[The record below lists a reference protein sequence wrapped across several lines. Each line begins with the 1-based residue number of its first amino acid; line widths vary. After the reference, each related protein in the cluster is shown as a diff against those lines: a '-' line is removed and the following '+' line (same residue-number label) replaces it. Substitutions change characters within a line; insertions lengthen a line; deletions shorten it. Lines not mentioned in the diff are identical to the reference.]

1 MTRRLT
7 VLAAVVAAAAL
18 AAPVALAGAPPTI
31 KADRRIVGFDL
42 PAGDFI
48 KGTPRGQS
56 IRNPKGFEVDLAN
69 AVAKQLGIPTVQ
81 WLRVKFGKL
90 FTAGRKSYDFAF
102 EQVTITAERDKTI
115 DFSAP
120 YFDANQGVL
129 MAKAATVPRSKAD
142 LKNMKWCAQKTT
154 TGEFYLDTRVKPTQ
168 EISRF
173 DDLAPAFTA
182 VQNGACDAVM
192 MDIPII
198 YGEKKQRPDSYGP
211 IAGQVIT
218 NERYGAVLQQGSA
231 LKAHLDR
238 ALRALK
244 ANGTVGRLQKK
255 WFNVNFA
262 TVPVLK

>member
-1 MTRRLT
+1 MKRRL
-7 VLAAVVAAAAL
+7 LALAL
-18 AAPVALAGAPPTI
+18 AASACAIVAPAATAGAPPTI
-31 KADRRIVGFDL
+31 KPDTLIVGFDL

-69 AVAKQLGIPTVQ
+69 AIAKQLGIKTVQ

-102 EQVTITAERDKTI
+102 EQVTITKERDKTI
-115 DFSAP
+115 DFSIP

-129 MAKAATVPRSKAD
+129 LAPDKTAPKTLAE
-142 LKNMKWCAQKTT
+142 LKDIKWCAQKTT

-168 EISRF
+168 KISRF

-182 VQNGACDAVM
+182 VQNAACDAIM

-198 YGEKKQRPDSYGP
+198 FGEKKARPDAYGF

-218 NERYGAVLQQGSA
+218 KEQYGAVLQQGSA
-231 LKAHLDR
+231 LRGPLNR
-238 ALRALK
+238 AIRALK
-244 ANGTVGRLQKK
+244 ENGTIGRLQRK
-255 WFNVNFA
+255 WFNVDFSK
-262 TVPVLK
+262 VPVIK